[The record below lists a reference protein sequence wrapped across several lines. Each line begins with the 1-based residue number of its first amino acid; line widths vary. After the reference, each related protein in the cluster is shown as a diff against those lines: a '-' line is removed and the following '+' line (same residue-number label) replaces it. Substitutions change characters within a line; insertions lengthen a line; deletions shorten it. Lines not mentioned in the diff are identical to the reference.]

1 MSLAAKA
8 KHFNYQIKFD
18 ECTLTRL
25 SAHGLVI
32 HPSILRTKMK
42 SIRHTLVP
50 NSETLTNRID
60 SLVFI
65 RWTDPCSN
73 QKKENIL
80 NTNTG
85 RYLHLN
91 SGRQFPGVNPNAS
104 YKENWEP
111 RSNAPLQAV
120 PLCYTSIFDLFQ
132 NNEKSNWLGIR
143 KAAASTRWFKK
154 RKFHTYDGF
163 LLGPTLRFG

>member
-25 SAHGLVI
+25 SAHNLVI

-65 RWTDPCSN
+65 R
-73 QKKENIL
+73 
-80 NTNTG
+80 
-85 RYLHLN
+85 
-91 SGRQFPGVNPNAS
+91 
-104 YKENWEP
+104 
-111 RSNAPLQAV
+111 
-120 PLCYTSIFDLFQ
+120 
-132 NNEKSNWLGIR
+132 
-143 KAAASTRWFKK
+143 
-154 RKFHTYDGF
+154 
-163 LLGPTLRFG
+163 